1 MDERAQSSIRLRL
14 TIKRCITVWS
24 DVHSRARP
32 SARGEGRIGGRKE
45 NIQQTE
51 PAARRQ
57 ANRLKGDVRFEL
69 LRERL
74 LVEEEPGVPELLVEA
89 VLEPPDALHRVAHVA
104 VAREHEQRRVGAPRE
119 ERVGVLRA
127 RLQRHIVLLWD
138 GARGAPRELRR
149 DVLEGRR
156 AAIVFVREAKDRVQ
170 ANLGWRRETCELAN
184 PLMDLLP
191 GPFPPPQGTTG
202 EELTITKSTSS
213 T

>member
-89 VLEPPDALHRVAHVA
+89 VLHLLHAANDAVLVA
-104 VAREHEQRRVGAPRE
+104 VSGCGSDERATELLKEGA
-119 ERVGVLRA
+119 
-127 RLQRHIVLLWD
+127 H
-138 GARGAPRELRR
+138 
-149 DVLEGRR
+149 
-156 AAIVFVREAKDRVQ
+156 Q
-170 ANLGWRRETCELAN
+170 A
-184 PLMDLLP
+184 
-191 GPFPPPQGTTG
+191 
-202 EELTITKSTSS
+202 
-213 T
+213 